1 MNILTEPMNFPTEPK
16 MPFLE
21 DAFNPLI
28 VERLFNQHL
37 TDLHQGQGKI
47 ELESIRLI
55 RHKIGKRCLI
65 EYQIRIV
72 FPYGEDQS
80 MTLLGKIRAKGLDQ
94 STYQLNQNL
103 WQQGFNSE
111 SVDQIMIP
119 QPIGVIPEFQM
130 WLQRRVTGVNS
141 TDLLTQE
148 TGIDLVSKIAVAIH
162 KLHQVNIPLQKTHT
176 MIDEL
181 SILHQRLGK
190 MIDAYPYW
198 QKRLERLLKLCDR
211 LGENTKPLAVKG
223 IHRDFYPDQIL
234 VNGENLYL
242 LDLDLYCQG
251 DIAVDVGN
259 FMAHLTEQSLR
270 CLENPDALTDQEI
283 AFKDHYL
290 KLVGKNDDQ
299 AIESSKILTLVRHI
313 SISEQISERQ
323 PFTSA
328 LIDLCEEYFH
338 QAGYF

>member
-1 MNILTEPMNFPTEPK
+1 MNILTELINNPTDPK
-16 MPFLE
+16 MPFLK

-72 FPYGEDQS
+72 FSYGEDQS

-111 SVDQIMIP
+111 SADQIMIP

-130 WLQRRVTGVNS
+130 WLQLRVTGVNS
-141 TDLLTQE
+141 TDLLTQPNSL
-148 TGIDLVSKIAVAIH
+148 GLIRKIAVAIH
-162 KLHQVNIPLQKTHT
+162 QLHQVNISVKKSHT
-176 MIDEL
+176 MNDEL

-190 MIDAYPYW
+190 MIDAYPHW

-211 LGENTKPLAVKG
+211 LGKETKTFDIKG

-234 VNGENLYL
+234 VNGDNLYL

-259 FMAHLTEQSLR
+259 FMAHLSEQSLR
-270 CLENPDALTDQEI
+270 CLENPDALANTETT
-283 AFKDHYL
+283 FKQHYL
-290 KLVGKNDDQ
+290 QLAGEETDQ
-299 AIESSKILTLVRHI
+299 AIESYKILTLVRHI
-313 SISEQISERQ
+313 SISNQISERQ
-323 PFTSA
+323 AFTSN